1 MALEV
6 IILAAGK
13 GTRMKS
19 AKPKV
24 LHELA
29 GQSLVA
35 RVVETAQKLAPDN
48 IHLVYGHGGEQ
59 IINAFKDRPVNPVEQ
74 AEQKGTGHAVA
85 QVLPH
90 IDPDNK
96 VLILYGDVPLIETA
110 TLQRLIDKASSGFSL
125 LTVDLP
131 SPQGYG
137 RIVRDTDNNVK
148 AIVEHKD
155 ASEEQLM
162 ISEVNTGVMCV
173 RGDFLKRWLPELSSD
188 NSQGEYYLTDI
199 VAMAENEEVCIQT
212 EQPAET
218 FEVEGINDRLQLS
231 RLERIHQSKQAQ
243 YLMANGITLMDPARF
258 DLRGTLNAGTDI
270 VIDINTVIEGDVTL
284 GSNVKIGPNCVI
296 RNASIGDGVEILA
309 NSLIEEST
317 VENDCIIG
325 PYARLRPGTQLK
337 SKAKVGNF
345 VEIKKSMVGMGS
357 KINHLSYIGDTIV
370 GEYANIGAGTITCN
384 YDGVNKFQTEVGDG
398 AFIGS
403 NTSLIA
409 PVKIGNNAT
418 TGAGSAINK
427 DIPDENLG
435 IARAKQRNID
445 TWQRPTKKL

>member
-19 AKPKV
+19 TKPKV

-29 GQSLVA
+29 GKSLVA

-48 IHLVYGHGGEQ
+48 IYLVYGHGGEQ
-59 IINAFKDRPVNPVEQ
+59 IIDAFKDQPVNPVEQ

-96 VLILYGDVPLIETA
+96 VLILYGDVPLIETE

-125 LTVDLP
+125 LTVDLTN
-131 SPQGYG
+131 PQGYG

-173 RGDFLKRWLPELSSD
+173 RGDFLARWLPELSSD
-188 NSQGEYYLTDI
+188 NSQGEHYLTDI

-218 FEVEGINDRLQLS
+218 FEVEGINDRQQLS
-231 RLERIHQSKQAQ
+231 RLERIHQRKQAQ

-270 VIDINTVIEGDVTL
+270 VIDINTVIEGNVIL
-284 GSNVKIGPNCVI
+284 GSNVKIGSNCVI

-309 NSLIEEST
+309 NSLIEESV

-325 PYARLRPGTQLK
+325 PYARLRPGNELK
-337 SKAKVGNF
+337 PKTKVGNF
-345 VEIKKSMVGMGS
+345 VEIKNTTVGMGS
-357 KINHLSYIGDTIV
+357 KINHLSYIGDTTV

-384 YDGVNKFQTEVGDG
+384 YDGVNKFKTEIGDG

-403 NTSLIA
+403 NSSLIA

-427 DIPDENLG
+427 DIPGDNLG

-445 TWQRPTKKL
+445 TWQRPTKKP

>member
-1 MALEV
+1 
-6 IILAAGK
+6 
-13 GTRMKS
+13 
-19 AKPKV
+19 
-24 LHELA
+24 
-29 GQSLVA
+29 
-35 RVVETAQKLAPDN
+35 
-48 IHLVYGHGGEQ
+48 
-59 IINAFKDRPVNPVEQ
+59 VNPVEQ
-74 AEQKGTGHAVA
+74 VEQKGTGHAVA

-90 IDPDNK
+90 IDPDNN
-96 VLILYGDVPLIETA
+96 VLILYGDVPLIEIE
-110 TLQRLIDKASSGFSL
+110 TLQRLIDKASSGFAL

-131 SPQGYG
+131 NPQGYG

-155 ASEEQLM
+155 ASEEQLT
-162 ISEVNTGVMCV
+162 ITEVNTGVMCV
-173 RGDFLKRWLPELSSD
+173 RGDFLARWLPELSSN

-199 VAMAENEEVCIQT
+199 VAMAEDEEVCIQT

-231 RLERIHQSKQAQ
+231 RLERIHQRKQAD
-243 YLMANGITLMDPARF
+243 YLMANGITLMDPTRF

-270 VIDINTVIEGDVTL
+270 VIDINTVLEGEVNL

-309 NSLIEEST
+309 NSLIEDSLIES
-317 VENDCIIG
+317 DCVIG
-325 PYARLRPGTQLK
+325 PYARLRPGTELK

-345 VEIKKSMVGMGS
+345 VEIKKSTVGVGS

-370 GEYANIGAGTITCN
+370 GENANIGAGTITCN
-384 YDGVNKFQTEVGDG
+384 YDGVNKFQTEIGDG

-403 NTSLIA
+403 NSSLIA
-409 PVKIGNNAT
+409 PVKIGKNAT

-435 IARAKQRNID
+435 VARAKQRNID
-445 TWQRPTKKL
+445 TWQRPSKKS